1 MGHFLGDSQ
10 GLLDIKLNS
19 GGRHLESNV
28 LCFFFEQTRR
38 AYLVS
43 IEMPYFNLRL
53 YVSSAFLLGCPVR
66 EQHINLHHNQP
77 SLSKCI
83 SASGDGTFGSAFWWN
98 LNGISLPIGRYPVIV
113 RIIDGRDLTNVARQN
128 I

>member
-43 IEMPYFNLRL
+43 IEMLYFNFMIVCFVG
-53 YVSSAFLLGCPVR
+53 VS
-66 EQHINLHHNQP
+66 
-77 SLSKCI
+77 
-83 SASGDGTFGSAFWWN
+83 FGVS
-98 LNGISLPIGRYPVIV
+98 R
-113 RIIDGRDLTNVARQN
+113 T
-128 I
+128 